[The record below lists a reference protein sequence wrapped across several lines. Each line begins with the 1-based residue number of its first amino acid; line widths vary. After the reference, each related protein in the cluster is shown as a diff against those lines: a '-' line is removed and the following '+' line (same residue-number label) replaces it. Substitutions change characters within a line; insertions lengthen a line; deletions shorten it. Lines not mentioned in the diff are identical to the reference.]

1 MLNNISIT
9 QWRCRF
15 ISIVYF
21 CFWVGLPMTVLQ
33 PPIRNERCTNLKQ
46 CPPRFTK
53 GRGEVNKFILGGVMN
68 IIQQMYASLCLVVVC
83 SIVVLVAPVY
93 GESIFLKDGSIV
105 EGDIVKETDKA
116 MDVKLPDGNKI
127 TIPRKDIVRTL
138 VNTNYKTKMYIMKT
152 NKEVLPV
159 YIVEEDNESYTYRN
173 ELQSADEYKISK
185 GDVLFLSK
193 IPPQD
198 WIADEVQKKVNE
210 LGVKKHYTWEQKV
223 KWRAPL
229 FRFGY
234 SNIGKYADS
243 DIDDAYSD
251 SRDINAFIDLF
262 PLRFRNESG
271 SGFDVMMR
279 VRAVGNFDE
288 PELYDEKTQLLSKL
302 FDVTIGEE
310 YEAQFNIGMIG
321 GGIRYAYT
329 LYYGVAIQPYVFGL
343 INYVVIDQ
351 IKVESTTETESFDEK
366 ISSSKYGFQ
375 AGVGVDIGLTPHIGI
390 FVEGMYGYISAKFN
404 DGKKHNI
411 DGYYIYYGVTWRTSY
426 GLID

>member
-1 MLNNISIT
+1 MNVVPTSNNALLAL
-9 QWRCRF
+9 RR
-15 ISIVYF
+15 
-21 CFWVGLPMTVLQ
+21 
-33 PPIRNERCTNLKQ
+33 
-46 CPPRFTK
+46 K
-53 GRGEVNKFILGGVMN
+53 GVESEVNKFIFGGVMS

-105 EGDIVKETDKA
+105 EGDIVKETDKS

-127 TIPRKDIVRTL
+127 TIPRKDVVRTL

-243 DIDDAYSD
+243 DIEDAYSD

-279 VRAVGNFDE
+279 ARFVGNSEETETFA
-288 PELYDEKTQLLSKL
+288 YDKRAQLLSKL
-302 FDVTIGEE
+302 FDIDVNQN
-310 YEAQFNIGMIG
+310 YEAKFSIVTVG

-343 INYVVIDQ
+343 INYVVIDH
-351 IKVESTTETESFDEK
+351 IEVDSTHSDNFEGEV
-366 ISSSKYGFQ
+366 SSSNYGFQ

-404 DGKKHNI
+404 DGKNHNI